1 MAWLLFLTVSKTLR
15 YSLFA
20 GPFGYGRDKTVSRP
34 SCPEPPRYTEIF
46 PSQAHISYPLYP
58 ARLSFLFILSL
69 IAPCRT
75 PLPVR
80 FSHAKVQRHSV
91 VKYRSANRLVYLPGS
106 LPKSKMTFL
115 SPPCCAVGLGIPF
128 NPRRFPCLSLIF
140 PLSGL
145 HVKSIPTR
153 KPEQLPTKGK
163 KKFNEPIK
171 ISDYAKLGKYSVC
184 GRGRRAGNQEPL

>member
-1 MAWLLFLTVSKTLR
+1 MAEI
-15 YSLFA
+15 
-20 GPFGYGRDKTVSRP
+20 RP
-34 SCPEPPRYTEIF
+34 SPGLHIRRYTEKFPFKPIF
-46 PSQAHISYPLYP
+46 HTHYIPLAFPFY
-58 ARLSFLFILSL
+58 SFSLLSL
-69 IAPCRT
+69 PAVLPCRLDFPMQRYSVIRSSST
-75 PLPVR
+75 APLTGSCICPAA
-80 FSHAKVQRHSV
+80 FP
-91 VKYRSANRLVYLPGS
+91 NR
-106 LPKSKMTFL
+106 MTFL

-184 GRGRRAGNQEPL
+184 GRGRRTGN

>member
-1 MAWLLFLTVSKTLR
+1 MATVSDCYKDVALFIVCW
-15 YSLFA
+15 SL
-20 GPFGYGRDKTVSRP
+20 GYGRDKTVSRHSYP
-34 SCPEPPRYTEIF
+34 PPRYTNPCFKPYFIPIISRSPFLFIHSLSYRSLPYSLAGEIF
-46 PSQAHISYPLYP
+46 PCKGTASFGRQVPL
-58 ARLSFLFILSL
+58 
-69 IAPCRT
+69 
-75 PLPVR
+75 
-80 FSHAKVQRHSV
+80 
-91 VKYRSANRLVYLPGS
+91 SANRLVYLPGS

-184 GRGRRAGNQEPL
+184 GRGRRTGN